1 MVRRIAVETGLDNV
15 AAELRQRGFETV
27 ELQADS
33 FSWDNVQAAVVSG
46 MDTNL
51 MGIEDTAAV
60 VPVISADG
68 LSVDEVVD
76 IIERR
81 AHGRT

>member
-1 MVRRIAVETGLDNV
+1 MVRKIAVETGLDNV

-51 MGIEDTAAV
+51 MGIEDTATV

-68 LSVDEVVD
+68 LSADEVVD